1 MVLDLLNNDH
11 VTESK
16 ENILFFQQSMM
27 ESPEVDETD
36 DAVPLGDVQES
47 GESIVTEHAMGDA
60 AAQLRTVEIAPEKMD
75 IDSVKK
81 EVVTEASSN
90 KTVDVK
96 KELVKVD
103 NIDVKKE
110 KTYKSGGSNDKD
122 KMTEV
127 ITETVVVAEQKG
139 AAVIKLETEATEAVK
154 EKGSAV
160 VKIEATE
167 AVKEKGAAVVKIEAT
182 EAVKEKG
189 AAVIKL
195 EAEATE
201 AVKEKGEVVVKLE
214 TDSTDDVVV
223 IIDDTENTQTDKIKT
238 ESATQGKSQGTVEKQ
253 AKSQGIE
260 EKAS

>member
-75 IDSVKK
+75 IGTVKK

-167 AVKEKGAAVVKIEAT
+167 AVKEKGAAV
-182 EAVKEKG
+182 
-189 AAVIKL
+189 IKL